1 MSASLNNKTIAPVDK
16 AELEAEEHDFKPL
29 TAQEAEQWRRR
40 NPPVSP
46 WRVVLGQV
54 LAGVVV
60 ALLAWLWTRD
70 VRAGWS
76 AAYGSFAVVIPAALF
91 AYGVLR
97 QKSAVRPGLAMLGFF
112 GWEIAKVVLTIVLLA
127 AAPRLVPGLNW
138 LALVAGLVV
147 TMKTYWIALMVR
159 PGVRK
164 TD

>member
-1 MSASLNNKTIAPVDK
+1 MKTIAP
-16 AELEAEEHDFKPL
+16 ETETEAEDSDFKPL

-46 WRVVLGQV
+46 WKVVLGQSLV
-54 LAGVVV
+54 GVVV
-60 ALLAWLWTRD
+60 ALVAWVWTQD

-76 AAYGSFAVVIPAALF
+76 AAYGSLAVVVPAALF

-97 QKSAVRPGLAMLGFF
+97 QKSAPRPGLVMLGFV
-112 GWEIAKVVLTIVLLA
+112 GWEAAKIVLTIALLV
-127 AAPRLVPGLNW
+127 AAPRVVPDLNW
-138 LALVAGLVV
+138 LALVAGLVI
-147 TMKTYWIALMVR
+147 TMKTYWVALMVR

>member
-1 MSASLNNKTIAPVDK
+1 MKTIAP
-16 AELEAEEHDFKPL
+16 ETETEAEDSDFKPL

-46 WRVVLGQV
+46 WKVVLGQSLV
-54 LAGVVV
+54 GVVV
-60 ALLAWLWTRD
+60 ALVAWMWTQD

-76 AAYGSFAVVIPAALF
+76 AAYGSLVVVVPAALF

-97 QKSAVRPGLAMLGFF
+97 QKSAPRPGLAMLGFV
-112 GWEIAKVVLTIVLLA
+112 GWEAAKIVLTIALLA
-127 AAPRLVPGLNW
+127 AAPRVVPGLNW
-138 LALVAGLVV
+138 LALVAGLVI
-147 TMKTYWIALMVR
+147 TMKTYWVALMVR

>member
-1 MSASLNNKTIAPVDK
+1 MKTIAP
-16 AELEAEEHDFKPL
+16 ETETEAEDSDFKPL

-46 WRVVLGQV
+46 WKVVLGQSLV
-54 LAGVVV
+54 GVVV
-60 ALLAWLWTRD
+60 ALVAWMWTQD

-76 AAYGSFAVVIPAALF
+76 AAYGSLAVVVPAALF

-97 QKSAVRPGLAMLGFF
+97 QKSAPRPGLVMLGFV
-112 GWEIAKVVLTIVLLA
+112 GWEAAKIVLTIALLV
-127 AAPRLVPGLNW
+127 AAPRVVPDLNW
-138 LALVAGLVV
+138 LALVAGLVI
-147 TMKTYWIALMVR
+147 TMKTYWVALMVR

>member
-1 MSASLNNKTIAPVDK
+1 MKTIAP
-16 AELEAEEHDFKPL
+16 ETETEAEDSDFKPL

-46 WRVVLGQV
+46 WKVVLGQSLV
-54 LAGVVV
+54 GVVV
-60 ALLAWLWTRD
+60 ALVAWMWTQD

-76 AAYGSFAVVIPAALF
+76 AAYGSLAVVVPAALF

-97 QKSAVRPGLAMLGFF
+97 QKSAPRPGLAMLGFV
-112 GWEIAKVVLTIVLLA
+112 GWEAAKIVLTIALLV
-127 AAPRLVPGLNW
+127 AAPRVVPSLNW
-138 LALVAGLVV
+138 LALVAGLVI
-147 TMKTYWIALMVR
+147 TMKTYWVALMVR

>member
-1 MSASLNNKTIAPVDK
+1 MKTIAP
-16 AELEAEEHDFKPL
+16 ETETEAEDSDFKPL

-46 WRVVLGQV
+46 WKVVLGQSLV
-54 LAGVVV
+54 GVVV
-60 ALLAWLWTRD
+60 ALVAWMWTQD

-76 AAYGSFAVVIPAALF
+76 AAYGSLAVVVPAALF

-97 QKSAVRPGLAMLGFF
+97 QKSAPRPGLAMLGFV
-112 GWEIAKVVLTIVLLA
+112 GWEAAKIVLTIALLV
-127 AAPRLVPGLNW
+127 AAPRVVPGRNW
-138 LALVAGLVV
+138 LALVAGLVI
-147 TMKTYWIALMVR
+147 TMKTYWVALMVR

>member
-1 MSASLNNKTIAPVDK
+1 MKTIAP
-16 AELEAEEHDFKPL
+16 ETETEAEDSDFKPL

-46 WRVVLGQV
+46 WKVVLGQSLV
-54 LAGVVV
+54 GVVV
-60 ALLAWLWTRD
+60 ALVAWMWTQD

-76 AAYGSFAVVIPAALF
+76 AAYGSLAVVVPAALF

-97 QKSAVRPGLAMLGFF
+97 QKSAPRPGLAMLGFV
-112 GWEIAKVVLTIVLLA
+112 GWEAAKIVLTIALLV
-127 AAPRLVPGLNW
+127 AAPRVVPGPNW
-138 LALVAGLVV
+138 LALVAGLVI
-147 TMKTYWIALMVR
+147 TMRTYWVVLMVR

>member
-1 MSASLNNKTIAPVDK
+1 MKTIAP
-16 AELEAEEHDFKPL
+16 ETETEAEDSDFKPL

-46 WRVVLGQV
+46 WKVVLGQSLV
-54 LAGVVV
+54 GVVV
-60 ALLAWLWTRD
+60 ALIAWMWTQD

-76 AAYGSFAVVIPAALF
+76 AAYGSLAVVVPAALF

-97 QKSAVRPGLAMLGFF
+97 QKSAPRPGLAMLGFV
-112 GWEIAKVVLTIVLLA
+112 GWEAAKIVLTIALLV
-127 AAPRLVPGLNW
+127 AAPRVVPSLNW
-138 LALVAGLVV
+138 LALVAGLVI
-147 TMKTYWIALMVR
+147 TMKTYWVALMVR

>member
-1 MSASLNNKTIAPVDK
+1 MKTIAP
-16 AELEAEEHDFKPL
+16 ETETEAEDSDFKPL

-46 WRVVLGQV
+46 WKVVLGQSLV
-54 LAGVVV
+54 GVVV
-60 ALLAWLWTRD
+60 ALVAWMWTQD

-76 AAYGSFAVVIPAALF
+76 AAYGSLAVVVPAALF

-97 QKSAVRPGLAMLGFF
+97 QKSAPRPGLVMLGFV
-112 GWEIAKVVLTIVLLA
+112 GWEAAKIVLTIALLV
-127 AAPRLVPGLNW
+127 AAPRVVPSLNW
-138 LALVAGLVV
+138 LALVAGVEI
-147 TMKTYWIALMVR
+147 TMKTYWVALMVR

>member
-1 MSASLNNKTIAPVDK
+1 MKTIAP
-16 AELEAEEHDFKPL
+16 ETETEAEDSDFKPL

-46 WRVVLGQV
+46 WKVVLGQSLV
-54 LAGVVV
+54 GVVV
-60 ALLAWLWTRD
+60 ALIAWMWTQD

-76 AAYGSFAVVIPAALF
+76 AAYGSLAVVVPAALF

-97 QKSAVRPGLAMLGFF
+97 QKSAPRPGLVMLGFA
-112 GWEIAKVVLTIVLLA
+112 GWEAAKIVLTIALLA
-127 AAPRLVPGLNW
+127 AAPRVVPGLNW
-138 LALVAGLVV
+138 LALVAGLVI
-147 TMKTYWIALMVR
+147 TMKTYWVALMVR

>member
-1 MSASLNNKTIAPVDK
+1 MKTIAP
-16 AELEAEEHDFKPL
+16 ETETEAEDSDFKPL

-46 WRVVLGQV
+46 WKVVLGQSLV
-54 LAGVVV
+54 GVVV
-60 ALLAWLWTRD
+60 ALVAWMWTQD

-76 AAYGSFAVVIPAALF
+76 AAYGSLAVVVPAALF

-97 QKSAVRPGLAMLGFF
+97 QKSAPRPGLAMLGFV
-112 GWEIAKVVLTIVLLA
+112 GWEAAKIVLTIALLV
-127 AAPRLVPGLNW
+127 AAPRVVPGLNW
-138 LALVAGLVV
+138 PALVAGLVI
-147 TMKTYWIALMVR
+147 TMKTYWVALMVR

>member
-1 MSASLNNKTIAPVDK
+1 MKTIAP
-16 AELEAEEHDFKPL
+16 ETETEAEDSDFKPL

-46 WRVVLGQV
+46 WKVVLGQSLV
-54 LAGVVV
+54 GVVV
-60 ALLAWLWTRD
+60 ALVAWMWTQD

-76 AAYGSFAVVIPAALF
+76 AAYGSLAVVVPAALF

-97 QKSAVRPGLAMLGFF
+97 QKSAPRPGLAMLGFV
-112 GWEIAKVVLTIVLLA
+112 GWEAAKIVLTIALLV
-127 AAPRLVPGLNW
+127 AAPRVVPDLNW
-138 LALVAGLVV
+138 LALVAGLVI
-147 TMKTYWIALMVR
+147 TMKTYWVALMVR